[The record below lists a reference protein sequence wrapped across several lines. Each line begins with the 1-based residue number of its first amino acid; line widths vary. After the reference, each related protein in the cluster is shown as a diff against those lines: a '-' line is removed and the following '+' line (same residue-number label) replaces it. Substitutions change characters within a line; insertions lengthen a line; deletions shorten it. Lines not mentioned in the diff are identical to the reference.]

1 MCIRTWDGLAKGSIP
16 DKCCLLTR
24 VSPPRTVNE
33 GINNPEQ
40 SRQDGKTVSAVT
52 QLHTGENKTD
62 QKAEISTAFHIS
74 QLKLS
79 SLPSIYKAYH
89 SKLRIIEKQCSL
101 KLDYS
106 VYNILFL
113 RTNSF

>member
-62 QKAEISTAFHIS
+62 QKTEISTALH
-74 QLKLS
+74 
-79 SLPSIYKAYH
+79 
-89 SKLRIIEKQCSL
+89 
-101 KLDYS
+101 
-106 VYNILFL
+106 FL
-113 RTNSF
+113 QHNYTR